1 MIVLPPSSLPLLTDI
16 RQISLHRMSRRW
28 CCLVVVLFLI
38 GPQRAP
44 APIVEESPQPT
55 PQSTEPAKPRPKQ
68 STRSQA
74 PNEKSATV
82 KPQAK
87 SSASAKPQTSRNLV
101 QGTWIGSFGTDHRT
115 VVVGAGSVS
124 VDGGP
129 MGREAGPIDAV
140 TSNQVSWTT
149 RPMSFPVR
157 WTLTITDGANT
168 ARVTTK
174 HFMGSQVG
182 SFRRKQ

>member
-1 MIVLPPSSLPLLTDI
+1 MT
-16 RQISLHRMSRRW
+16 RRW
-28 CCLVVVLFLI
+28 CCFVLVALLI

-44 APIVEESPQPT
+44 APIVEESPQAT
-55 PQSTEPAKPRPKQ
+55 PQATEAAKPRPKQ
-68 STRSQA
+68 SSRSQT
-74 PNEKSATV
+74 PNEKSANV
-82 KPQAK
+82 KPQPK
-87 SSASAKPQTSRNLV
+87 PSASPNSQNSRTLV
-101 QGTWIGSFGTDHRT
+101 HGTWIGSFGTDHRT

-129 MGREAGPIDAV
+129 MGREAGPIDAI

-157 WTLTITDGANT
+157 WILTITDGANT

-174 HFMGSQVG
+174 HFMGSQSG
-182 SFRRKQ
+182 SFQRKP